1 MLAISKDKTQR
12 GWSYPLKA
20 TVLDI
25 AVRDAKLEVAV
36 ALQFNHGA
44 FWSKRPLFSAG
55 YYPSG
60 SRHYNPEA
68 TFIVSCRSVRAEEY
82 ALAKHMVEATIIP
95 QFIEWATELAALPV
109 NSSRLTVK
117 DRNREWNLA

>member
-1 MLAISKDKTQR
+1 MLTIRKDKIQR

-20 TVLDI
+20 TVLDM
-25 AVRDAKLEVAV
+25 AVRHAKLQVAI

-60 SRHYNPEA
+60 TRHYNQEA
-68 TFIVSCRSVRAEEY
+68 TYLVSCRSVRAEEY
-82 ALAKHMVEATIIP
+82 ALAKDMVEITIIP
-95 QFIEWATELAALPV
+95 QFIEWAAALEALPA
-109 NSSRLTVK
+109 NSSKLTVK
-117 DRNREWNLA
+117 DRHREWNLT